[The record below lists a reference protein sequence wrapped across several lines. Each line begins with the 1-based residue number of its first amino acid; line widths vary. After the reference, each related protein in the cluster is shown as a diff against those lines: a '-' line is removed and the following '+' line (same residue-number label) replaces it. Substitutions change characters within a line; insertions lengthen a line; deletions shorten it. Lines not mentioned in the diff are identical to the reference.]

1 MGLTLTGAYNTRQ
14 LQIVI
19 INSILVVLSIL
30 AVVLRIWARRLQGL
44 SLFIEDYLSIIAL
57 SNEGLH
63 AGVGEHVDT
72 LSAATLFWNTCL
84 PVIKL
89 SIVLFYQRIFPV
101 PSMIF
106 ACRSIMLFLAVWYI
120 AFQTTAIFQCIPIHH
135 EWQKKT
141 TKGHCIDFVP
151 FVTTLAATNLCTDV
165 LLLVLPT
172 REIWKLQIPWARKIG
187 LSIIFTLGVIE
198 LTICN
203 GSVCAISIVRLGNL
217 IAISDSDIT
226 STISIACQL
235 LCAILIQFG
244 LGQKSAAQRKIL
256 QSPTGWVIF
265 LPQLR
270 ATAIRAVK
278 AVKSGYLGSEPDKT
292 SVRKWSRPVSVA
304 SRLSLSVHLVARPA
318 VRSLPGL
325 VMRGS
330 NFEHANYFALNF
342 YVGKLPV
349 EDKQRWEM
357 PLMQSP
363 ARMALSGV
371 AISYPRSR
379 NESGNFPLPTS
390 VVALTR
396 TYHRSS
402 QQALGSPWQ
411 AWGTAA
417 ERGSPTRCA

>member
-57 SNEGLH
+57 ALALAVNALLFQSLH

-72 LSAATLFWNTCL
+72 LSAATVQEYSLNLYVMQLFWNTCL

-187 LSIIFTLGVIE
+187 LSIIFTLGVI
-198 LTICN
+198 
-203 GSVCAISIVRLGNL
+203 VCAISIVRLENL

-226 STISIACQL
+226 WSDTYSHL
-235 LCAILIQFG
+235 WTAIESSLGVVVSCLPSLMPIVRLIRDRKVRRSGKSFSRPRDGSSSYPSYVRPPYELSKLSNQVTSAASRTRHRSGSSRSDLIQKPVG
-244 LGQKSAAQRKIL
+244 DIEIVTEINQQVESASQC
-256 QSPTGWVIF
+256 G
-265 LPQLR
+265 
-270 ATAIRAVK
+270 
-278 AVKSGYLGSEPDKT
+278 
-292 SVRKWSRPVSVA
+292 
-304 SRLSLSVHLVARPA
+304 
-318 VRSLPGL
+318 
-325 VMRGS
+325 
-330 NFEHANYFALNF
+330 FE
-342 YVGKLPV
+342 
-349 EDKQRWEM
+349 
-357 PLMQSP
+357 
-363 ARMALSGV
+363 
-371 AISYPRSR
+371 
-379 NESGNFPLPTS
+379 T
-390 VVALTR
+390 
-396 TYHRSS
+396 
-402 QQALGSPWQ
+402 
-411 AWGTAA
+411 
-417 ERGSPTRCA
+417 